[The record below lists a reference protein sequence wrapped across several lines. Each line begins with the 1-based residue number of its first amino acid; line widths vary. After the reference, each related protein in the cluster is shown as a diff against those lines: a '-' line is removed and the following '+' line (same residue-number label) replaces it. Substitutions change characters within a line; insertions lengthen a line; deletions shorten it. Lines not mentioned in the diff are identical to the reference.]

1 MMRNFKKITC
11 TALAFTVALGS
22 LSTVAFAA
30 DATDSD
36 ISAEQVIVST
46 GPEITNGDVVTI
58 SLPEGGAPAVVDA
71 ADTAQTL
78 EADFLVEK
86 GILKGTE
93 NGLELDRA
101 ATNAEALTL
110 LYRVAGKTAPEGVQ
124 DGHWAQG
131 IIDDAIV
138 NGYIVSPDAQTT
150 TLYGTLEVGE
160 DEILLKSQDK
170 QTYALNTDENTMVF
184 SGDTYAALSEKIK
197 SLNGKDVTVV
207 ASMAMTRSLPPQTYA
222 YYIIENT
229 ENSPVYMEISE
240 VEEKDGIITAYS
252 ADGLYKIAMDKM
264 ANVTPMKTKNIV
276 KALELKKGDRIM
288 VYSKMATLSIPA
300 LMNPEKV
307 ILVESSADE
316 FVPDENIETTS
327 FLNLISGILPN
338 FDASAFK
345 DAAGTLTRGELAKI
359 CYAILK

>member
-131 IIDDAIV
+131 IIDDAVV

-197 SLNGKDVTVV
+197 SLNGKEVSVA
-207 ASMAMTRSLPPQTYA
+207 ASMAMTKSIPPQTYA

-276 KALELKKGDRIM
+276 KAQELKKGDRIM

-316 FVPDENIETTS
+316 FVPDDNIETTS

-345 DAAGTLTRGELAKI
+345 DAEGTLTRGELAKI